1 MSTIVR
7 NDVHASFT
15 VFGSFC
21 AITSLTGLLYF
32 TEIPKSPCST
42 TPLIQSIYCT
52 KNGRLVP
59 YCSSSFS
66 TISGSWLPP
75 IEVMSSSTGSDGSR
89 YVRPNV
95 RIDRPNRIMTRD
107 TSLFR
112 IILAKT
118 HLFLPSCDPETHRQL
133 FPCRCDMNIIKAKRH
148 QLVKIPLRPPDLADG

>member
-7 NDVHASFT
+7 NDVQASFT
-15 VFGSFC
+15 VFGSFF
-21 AITSLTGLLYF
+21 AMTSLTGLLYF
-32 TEIPKSPCST
+32 TEMPKSPWST

-52 KNGRLVP
+52 KNG
-59 YCSSSFS
+59 
-66 TISGSWLPP
+66 GSYRTAPPVFLQSPGHDFPP

-118 HLFLPSCDPETHRQL
+118 HLFLPGCDPETHRQL

-148 QLVKIPLRPPDLADG
+148 QLVKIPLWPPDLTDG